1 MNEDDGI
8 IILYKTAKY
17 IRFAAF
23 VEDTAQDIELDTL
36 LSNGWNLI
44 SHTIVEKDTGLDNVK
59 DRYNQYILTK

>member
-36 LSNGWNLI
+36 LSNGWNLL